1 MAIEVIRRMMPLV
14 LVALPTVASACPL
27 GGGRP
32 MFQFE
37 NDMRGMTGKDS
48 DDAYTAG
55 ARLGM
60 KDRAVEADKGPISFL
75 AWPVN
80 RNDSCVTWSAGLAL
94 NMYTPSFIETT
105 AAQPNDRPYGA
116 WLYGTSRFAAYR
128 IEEDANGQ
136 QDVRSAQAIE
146 YDVGILGPGA
156 AGRWFQDTIHRIF
169 GVQSRV
175 GPGIKHPLGWH
186 HQLRNE
192 PGLNVIYLRS
202 QRLLGPPALA
212 SSRRFDAVWQSG
224 GALGTIFTWASVG
237 GMARAGNFVPNDL
250 GPSHGQASI
259 LPADLP
265 IPDSDPMKAQVSLKP
280 PGQPALS
287 YYFFVGV
294 EGRSVL
300 RNAFLDGNLLVA
312 DRPDAGRVDKKAFVA
327 DLDVGGS
334 VALSGWFRVTYHVI
348 RRSSEFRTVAVGLPD
363 ARPQRYALVTVEAI
377 HSFRRASGSKRR

>member
-237 GMARAGNFVPNDL
+237 G
-250 GPSHGQASI
+250 
-259 LPADLP
+259 
-265 IPDSDPMKAQVSLKP
+265 
-280 PGQPALS
+280 QPALS